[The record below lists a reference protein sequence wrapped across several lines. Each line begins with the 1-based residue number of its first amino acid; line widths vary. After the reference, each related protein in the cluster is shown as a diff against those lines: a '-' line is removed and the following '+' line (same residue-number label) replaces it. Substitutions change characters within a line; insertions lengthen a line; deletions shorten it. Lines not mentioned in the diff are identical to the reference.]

1 MAYADLQTITLLGRI
16 ADLKSFETTDGRTC
30 LAVTLYHR
38 ISEDAVVTVKFLNSN
53 GLLTAFVNDNL
64 VVGQELTVT
73 GKIQGIRAFYMKDD
87 ELELV
92 PLKQPEFQLRVMD
105 YAFGSKPQP
114 KAEPKAQ
121 TKTTTKKKATPD
133 LELVEV

>member
-1 MAYADLQTITLLGRI
+1 
-16 ADLKSFETTDGRTC
+16 
-30 LAVTLYHR
+30 
-38 ISEDAVVTVKFLNSN
+38 
-53 GLLTAFVNDNL
+53 
-64 VVGQELTVT
+64 
-73 GKIQGIRAFYMKDD
+73 MKDD
-87 ELELV
+87 ELV